1 MAPQEQLLP
10 GARPIRGKLMDT
22 ARVHPETLA
31 GDPFAAA
38 GGHRDHHPDDHPHSC
53 NDGWVTIGQIVVDEE
68 TGEEVE
74 EYAMYLCR
82 RCQEACF
89 KRREKVAQ
97 R

>member
-1 MAPQEQLLP
+1 
-10 GARPIRGKLMDT
+10 MDT
-22 ARVHPETLA
+22 ARIHTEVVA

-38 GGHRDHHPDDHPHSC
+38 AGGHRDDQDDHPHSC
-53 NDGWVTIGQIVVDEE
+53 NGGWITLGQVVLDEE

-89 KRREKVAQ
+89 KRRERVAL